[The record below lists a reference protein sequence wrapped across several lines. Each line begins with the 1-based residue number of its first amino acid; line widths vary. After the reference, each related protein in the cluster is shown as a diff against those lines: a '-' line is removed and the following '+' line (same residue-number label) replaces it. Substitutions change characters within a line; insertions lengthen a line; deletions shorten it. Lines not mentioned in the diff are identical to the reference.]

1 MKKLSRIKLW
11 LSSLLLG
18 SVVPL
23 AQADH
28 SSLPAFSRQESVQIA
43 EFLSQMNTR
52 VLRNGENVWLR
63 AKDGFHMPEVHPDLI
78 AAHEARYSRNLASFQ
93 RLLERSQPYLFHIV
107 NEVEQRGMP
116 AEIAFLPLVE
126 SAFNAQATSHVGAAG
141 LWQFMPATGRQYGLE
156 QTWWYDGRR
165 DVVAATRA
173 ALDYLEVLH
182 RQFNDWHLA
191 LAAYNWGEGNLS
203 RAIARNRAAGLGE
216 DFASLKLPKETR
228 NYVPK
233 LLAVRNILSNPQR
246 YPLALKKL
254 PNQPYFASLS
264 TGKHMDLAVVAKL
277 AETSEQEL
285 LRLNP
290 AYQLPVFAYKAGRE
304 ILLPIDKIER
314 FHANLAKHKAPLMS
328 MQAYLVQDEERLEDV
343 AARFNM
349 DETHLRKINRLAKHD
364 DIKAG
369 QALLVALNADAP
381 NAPKADQDE
390 AVLTADLAEN
400 LPAPK
405 SSTSD
410 LNTVNTV
417 FATAAKL
424 PKAKT
429 VAKNIEDQTLEQ
441 LIATIK

>member
-1 MKKLSRIKLW
+1 MKKLSQLKMWFSGLVLASIA
-11 LSSLLLG
+11 
-18 SVVPL
+18 PF

-28 SSLPAFSRQESVQIA
+28 QMTSAFSKQDSLQIA

-52 VLRNGENVWLR
+52 TLRNGENVWLR
-63 AKDGFHMPEVHPDLI
+63 AKDGFHMPEVLPHLI
-78 AAHEARYSRNLASFQ
+78 AEHEARYTRNLASFR

-107 NEVEQRGMP
+107 NEVERRGMP
-116 AEIAFLPLVE
+116 AEIALLPLVE
-126 SAFNAQATSHVGAAG
+126 SAFNAQATSRVGAAG

-254 PNQPYFASLS
+254 PNQPYFAALS
-264 TGKHMDLAVVAKL
+264 TGKHMDLSMVAKL

-290 AYQLPVFAYKAGRE
+290 GYQLPVFAYKAGRE
-304 ILLPIDKIER
+304 ILLPIDKVER
-314 FHANLAKHKAPLMS
+314 FHANLANNTAPLMS
-328 MQAYLVQDEERLEDV
+328 MQAYLVQDAEQLSDI
-343 AARFNM
+343 ATRFQM
-349 DETHLRKINRLAKHD
+349 DEKHLRKINRLAKND
-364 DIKAG
+364 ELRPG
-369 QALLVALNADAP
+369 QALLVAM
-381 NAPKADQDE
+381 NAPQIAPDQADI
-390 AVLTADLAEN
+390 LTADSTTALSA
-400 LPAPK
+400 APDQAK
-405 SSTSD
+405 HNGD
-410 LNTVNTV
+410 LNTVL
-417 FATAAKL
+417 ATAPAPTTNK
-424 PKAKT
+424 
-429 VAKNIEDQTLEQ
+429 IEDQTLEQ
-441 LIATIK
+441 LIAKVKAQDLVK